1 VTARLDPPG
10 TTLVL
15 AAAQFV
21 ARPGRLGESVAA
33 HLRMAE
39 HAADEA
45 ASLVIFPE
53 LSLTG
58 YSTGLTLD
66 DAIDPREAA
75 LDPLADLARSRRITI
90 VAGAPLARGRG
101 LVIGSIIFGADGARG
116 TYTKRYIHESESPV
130 FAAGDGGPLL
140 SIGGTPV
147 GLAICAEVNHPAHFP
162 DTVAS
167 GARVYAASCFLSP
180 RGYEKDFL
188 RLTTCTQVLRVPAL
202 MANFADSPDLESA
215 GGTAAWD
222 DEGRLLAAA
231 PRTGECLVL
240 AERDGGGWRGW
251 VVREVA

>member
-1 VTARLDPPG
+1 MPPSDD
-10 TTLVL
+10 LVL
-15 AAAQFV
+15 AAAQV
-21 ARPGRLGESVAA
+21 APRPGRLGESISA

-39 HAADEA
+39 RAADEG

-53 LSLTG
+53 LSLTS
-58 YSTGLTLD
+58 YSTALTLR
-66 DAIDPREAA
+66 DALEPRDGA
-75 LDPLADLARSRRITI
+75 LDTLADLARARRITI
-90 VAGAPLARGRG
+90 VAGAPLARARG
-101 LVIGSIIFGADGARG
+101 LVIGSIVFGPDGGRE
-116 TYTKRYIHESESPV
+116 TYTKRYIHESETPV

-140 SIGGTPV
+140 DIGGTSV

-188 RLTTCTQVLRVPAL
+188 RLTICAQTLRVPAL
-202 MANFADSPDLESA
+202 MANFADSPELESA

-231 PRTGECLVL
+231 PRAGECLVL
-240 AERDGGGWRGW
+240 AQRDGDRWRGW
-251 VVREVA
+251 VVQERERH